1 MLAPHLGYGP
11 LQEQIAA
18 ILPRPRGGVAPSRR
32 EVALADYIE
41 KQRAHRQP
49 KPSNLEYT
57 RVAAV
62 LWSMILRAYR
72 AAIQMLVRSKRE
84 APCKG
89 PDQRAAV
96 NQLQSAVGRR
106 SSISLHRAQR

>member
-1 MLAPHLGYGP
+1 MLPSHLGYSP

-49 KPSNLEYT
+49 KPSNPENT
-57 RVAAV
+57 RAAAV
-62 LWSMILRAYR
+62 LWSMIQRAYL
-72 AAIQMLVRSKRE
+72 AAIQMLVHSKRE
-84 APCKG
+84 AP
-89 PDQRAAV
+89 
-96 NQLQSAVGRR
+96 
-106 SSISLHRAQR
+106 